1 MICSASSTAASWRR
15 LAIATLWGAATLFAT
30 TVVRADEVPAASDQP
45 AATAAAADTPAAVA
59 AEPVAV
65 ADASPSPAPPAT
77 EAQPAGAVAAPAAPP
92 AIVKIEVFPPD
103 VHLST
108 RRDRQSLVVVATRAD
123 DVTLDVTAGATW
135 TVANPALAKLDG
147 HTLYPVAD
155 GTTELVV
162 EHAGHMVKV
171 PVTVVAAS
179 DDRPISFKL
188 DVMPVFMRAG
198 CNTGS
203 CHGAARGKDGF
214 MLSLFGYDPDGDHH
228 RLTHEISTR
237 RINLAVPTESLL
249 FEKSV
254 GAVPHTGGKRFEPES
269 EYGETLRRWL
279 DAGSPND
286 AGAVPAVVEVELFP
300 RAIVLEGAGATQQFV
315 ARAKYADGTDRDVT
329 SLAVFLSNN
338 DNSATISAD
347 GLVTAGARGEA
358 FVMAR
363 FSTHTVGSQV
373 LALPADLRYEAP
385 TTPPTNYV
393 DELVNK
399 KLQKIRLLPSA
410 ICSDE
415 VFLRRVTL
423 DITGL
428 LPTTEEYTQFV
439 ADTDPA
445 KRAKLVD
452 RLLERKEFSEIWAMK
467 WAELLMIRTT
477 QIVSNKAAFLYYN
490 WLTSQISNNVPLN
503 KMVQD
508 MLCATGGT
516 FKNPQT
522 NFYQVEPDTLKLAE
536 NVAQVFMGIR
546 TQCAQCHNHPFD
558 RWTMDDY
565 YSFAAFFS
573 QVGRKTGE
581 DYRETIVFNTFG
593 GEVAHPV
600 GGRAMPPKF
609 LGGATPDVNGKDRR
623 EVLAGWLASPENP
636 YFATSIANR
645 VWAHFFGTG
654 VVDPIDDI
662 RVSNPASN
670 PELFTTLGDKFT
682 SYNYD
687 FKQLVRDICNSQ
699 AYQRSTERNASNE
712 TDEKNFAHANLRRI
726 RSENLLDCISQ
737 VTETKDKFGGLPLG
751 ARATQIADGGTSTY
765 FLTTFGR
772 APRQTVCSCDVKTD
786 PTLSQALHLLNGE
799 TVQEKIRTGGLL
811 KRLTDAGQ
819 TPAQVI
825 EEIYVRC
832 LSRKPTAEETDKLVA
847 LVGQAPD
854 AAQGLEDVY
863 WAVLNSREFLFNH

>member
-1 MICSASSTAASWRR
+1 MHHRTC
-15 LAIATLWGAATLFAT
+15 LLTLGLTLVGALGPLAATLT
-30 TVVRADEVPAASDQP
+30 S
-45 AATAAAADTPAAVA
+45 AAD
-59 AEPVAV
+59 
-65 ADASPSPAPPAT
+65 
-77 EAQPAGAVAAPAAPP
+77 PP
-92 AIVKIEVFPPD
+92 AIVKVEVFPPD
-103 VHLST
+103 VHLNT
-108 RRDRQSLVVVATRAD
+108 LRDRQSLVVQATRGD
-123 DVTLDVTAGATW
+123 DVTLDVTSAATW
-135 TVANPALAKLDG
+135 TVANPALARLDG

-155 GTTELVV
+155 GATELVV
-162 EHAGHMVKV
+162 EHAGQTVKV
-171 PVTVVAAS
+171 PITVVAAGEE
-179 DDRPISFKL
+179 RPISFKL
-188 DVMPVFMRAG
+188 DVMPVFMRSG

-237 RINLAVPTESLL
+237 RINLAVPEESLL

-254 GAVPHTGGKRFEPES
+254 GAVPHTGGKRFEPTS
-269 EYGETLRRWL
+269 EYAETLRRWL
-279 DAGSPND
+279 EAGSPSD
-286 AGAVPAVVEVELFP
+286 PGPVPAVVEVELFP
-300 RAIVLEGAGATQQFV
+300 RTIVLEGTGATQQMI

-329 SLAVFLSNN
+329 NLAVFLSNN
-338 DNSATISAD
+338 DNSATISPD

-373 LALPADLRYEAP
+373 LALPADLQYEAP

-410 ICSDE
+410 LCSDE

-428 LPTTEEYTQFV
+428 LPTPEEYTQFT

-565 YSFAAFFS
+565 YSFAAFFA

-593 GEVAHPV
+593 GEVNHLV
-600 GGRAMPPKF
+600 GGRPMPPKF
-609 LGGATPDVNGKDRR
+609 LGAPAPDVNGKDRR
-623 EVLAGWLASPENP
+623 EVLAQWLASPENP
-636 YFATSIANR
+636 YFATSVANR
-645 VWAHFFGTG
+645 VWAHFFGVG

-670 PELFTTLGDKFT
+670 PELFQTLGQKFT

-772 APRQTVCSCDVKTD
+772 AARQTVCSCDVKTD

-799 TVQEKIRTGGLL
+799 TVQEKIRAGGVL
-811 KRLTDAGQ
+811 KRATDAGQ
-819 TPAQVI
+819 TPAQII
-825 EEIYVRC
+825 ESIYIRC
-832 LSRKPTAEETDKLVA
+832 LSRKPTAEETEKLVA
-847 LVGQAPD
+847 LIGQAPD
-854 AAQGLEDVY
+854 VGQGLEDVF
-863 WAVLNSREFLFNH
+863 WALLNSREFIFNH